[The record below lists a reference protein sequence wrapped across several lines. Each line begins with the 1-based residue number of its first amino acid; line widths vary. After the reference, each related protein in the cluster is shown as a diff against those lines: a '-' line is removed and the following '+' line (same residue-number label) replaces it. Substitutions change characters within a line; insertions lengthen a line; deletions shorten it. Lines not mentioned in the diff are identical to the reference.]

1 MTKLNSQNPAD
12 QAEGKLIQL
21 ICTGVHP
28 VDGNLPSE
36 RILCGQL
43 GITRPTLRE
52 VLQRMEQA
60 GWLEIHHGKPTR
72 VKDYLVEGGL
82 TLLGR
87 AAKHTNIT
95 SQVTGPLMELR
106 QLLAPVYTRTA
117 VEHKPEDV
125 QLLVQ
130 SLSDDADEPQAEA
143 LADWRFHYGLG
154 VLSGNPLY
162 ALLIHEL
169 EGFWQVALH
178 PVFKGAE
185 LRQKSR
191 ATRRMIGKAA
201 RAGEPDAAEALMRR
215 LVQDIQTAWLST
227 NQ

>member
-1 MTKLNSQNPAD
+1 
-12 QAEGKLIQL
+12 
-21 ICTGVHP
+21 
-28 VDGNLPSE
+28 
-36 RILCGQL
+36 
-43 GITRPTLRE
+43 
-52 VLQRMEQA
+52 
-60 GWLEIHHGKPTR
+60 
-72 VKDYLVEGGL
+72 
-82 TLLGR
+82 
-87 AAKHTNIT
+87 
-95 SQVTGPLMELR
+95 MELR

>member
-1 MTKLNSQNPAD
+1 MTKLISPNPAD
-12 QAEGKLIQL
+12 QAEEKLIQL
-21 ICTGVHP
+21 ICTGVYP

-52 VLQRMEQA
+52 ILQRMEQA
-60 GWLEIHHGKPTR
+60 GWLEIHHGRSTR
-72 VKDYLVEGGL
+72 VKDYLIEGGL

-87 AAKHTNIT
+87 AAIHTNLT

-106 QLLAPVYTRTA
+106 LLLAPVYTQSA
-117 VEHKPEDV
+117 VEQKPDDV

-130 SLSDDADEPQAEA
+130 SLADDEDEPQAEA
-143 LADWRFHYGLG
+143 LSDWRFHYGLG

-162 ALLIHEL
+162 ALLVYEL
-169 EGFWQVALH
+169 EGFWQETLR
-178 PVFKGAE
+178 PVFEAAE

-215 LVQDIQTAWLST
+215 IVQDTQKAWLSI
-227 NQ
+227 NP